1 MSENVRADV
10 ARRRVVYEVEGQDAV
25 RVRHAL
31 TYRGSTGEPLSFD
44 IYEPPGSGR
53 GAWPV
58 VLFVTGYNDLGMER
72 LMGCKA
78 KDMASYA
85 DWGRLVAMQGV
96 AGVTYECREPA
107 GDARAILRHVREC
120 AAALDVDPARIGVWS
135 CSGNVPNTL
144 GLLMDEPDLACAA
157 LLYGYMLDLDGH
169 AHVAD
174 AAARFR
180 FVAPAAGRTVRDVPA
195 DLPLLIAR
203 AGRDEMPGLNDALDG
218 FVAHALRENR
228 PITLVNHHSG
238 PHAFDIMDDSSGS
251 REAVRAA
258 LGFVAARLGA

>member
-1 MSENVRADV
+1 MSENTRADV
-10 ARRRVVYEVEGQDAV
+10 ARRRVVYEVEGQHAV
-25 RVRHAL
+25 QVRHAL

-58 VLFVTGYNDLGMER
+58 VLFVTGYNDLGMQR

-85 DWGRLVAMQGV
+85 DWGRLVAMQGI

-107 GDARAILRHVREC
+107 ADVRALLHHVRGN
-120 AAALDVDPARIGVWS
+120 AARLGLDAGRIGVWS
-135 CSGNVPNTL
+135 CSGNVPNAL
-144 GLLMDEPDLACAA
+144 GLLMNDPGLACAA

-169 AHVAD
+169 THVAD

-238 PHAFDIMDDSSGS
+238 PHAFDIMDDNSGS
-251 REAVRAA
+251 REAVRGA
-258 LGFVAARLGA
+258 LEFLVRRL

>member
-1 MSENVRADV
+1 MSETARADV
-10 ARRRVVYEVEGQDAV
+10 ASRRVVYEIEGQDAV
-25 RVRHAL
+25 RVRHGL

-44 IYEPPGSGR
+44 IYEPPASGR

-72 LMGCKA
+72 LIGCKA

-85 DWGRLVAMQGV
+85 CWGRLVAMQGI

-107 GDARAILRHVREC
+107 ADARTLLHNLRDN
-120 AAALDVDPARIGVWS
+120 AAGLGLDAGRIGVWS
-135 CSGNVPNTL
+135 CSGNVPNAL
-144 GLLMDEPDLACAA
+144 GLLMDEPDVACAA

-169 AHVAD
+169 TDVGD

-180 FVAPAAGRTVRDVPA
+180 FVAPATGRTVRDVPA

-258 LGFVAARLGA
+258 LEFVAARLGA